1 MSTTGDGSR
10 SFSAAL
16 AQEETRLS
24 AEYPKHEDIPTCM
37 SHLDEF
43 FRSLGPQFKAMY
55 RHGTLAVCQP
65 KFEEFKFCLSI
76 KMLEPEER
84 RKAWIRRRAEWW
96 ASRRVGKSR
105 YSEPLQNFPPPP
117 ILSPDPVPEN
127 TAAAETGCSGTLHA
141 KHVEPA
147 QLGPQNG
154 KLMGFE

>member
-24 AEYPKHEDIPTCM
+24 AEYPKLKISQHACRILTNSSLPCP
-37 SHLDEF
+37 LA
-43 FRSLGPQFKAMY
+43 LGPQFKAMY

-96 ASRRVGKSR
+96 ASRRVGKSSEDVWEIR
-105 YSEPLQNFPPPP
+105 TEPLQNFPPPP

-127 TAAAETGCSGTLHA
+127 TAA
-141 KHVEPA
+141 
-147 QLGPQNG
+147 
-154 KLMGFE
+154 